1 LGCSIKNEENMEVVI
16 KIKKNLNGVNKII
29 KNRILNLIKI
39 IKNITKNI
47 K

>member
-1 LGCSIKNEENMEVVI
+1 MEVVI

>member
-1 LGCSIKNEENMEVVI
+1 MEVVI
-16 KIKKNLNGVNKII
+16 KIIINLNGVNKII
-29 KNRILNLIKI
+29 KNRKLNFTKI

>member
-1 LGCSIKNEENMEVVI
+1 MEVVI

-29 KNRILNLIKI
+29 KNRILNFTKI

>member
-1 LGCSIKNEENMEVVI
+1 MEVVI

-39 IKNITKNI
+39 I
-47 K
+47 

>member
-1 LGCSIKNEENMEVVI
+1 MEVVI

-29 KNRILNLIKI
+29 KNRILNLVKI